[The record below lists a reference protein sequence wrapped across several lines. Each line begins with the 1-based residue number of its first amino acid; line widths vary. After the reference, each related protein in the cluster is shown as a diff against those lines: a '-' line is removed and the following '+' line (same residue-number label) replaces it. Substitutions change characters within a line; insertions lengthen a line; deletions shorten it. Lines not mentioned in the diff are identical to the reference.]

1 MESLTRSIT
10 SDSTFEAA
18 DQFLERL
25 REGDESVFLEVFR
38 LYKDMVY
45 TLSLKLLVDKSESMD
60 VTQEV
65 FISLLRNA
73 SGFRG
78 DCCIKTWLYR
88 VTVNQIANRNRWWK
102 RCWRSQT
109 VSLSVP
115 VSADDPRPLE
125 VEGRSPSPARNILN
139 SELRGAL
146 EQGLRKL
153 PFEQRVAIVL
163 RDVEGLTYEE
173 IAEVTGVNL
182 GTVKSRIGRAREQ
195 LREMLRVF
203 QGGEDL

>member
-10 SDSTFEAA
+10 SDSTFETA

-25 REGDESVFLEVFR
+25 REGDESLFLEVFS

-45 TLSLKLLVDKSESMD
+45 TLALKLLVDKSEAMD

-73 SGFRG
+73 ASFRG

-88 VTVNQIANRNRWWK
+88 VTVNQAANRNRWWK
-102 RCWRSQT
+102 RSWRRQT

-115 VSADDPRPLE
+115 RSAEDTCPFELE
-125 VEGRSPSPARNILN
+125 GQIPSPARSSLN
-139 SELRGAL
+139 SELRGVL
-146 EQGLRKL
+146 EEGLRGL

-163 RDVEGLTYEE
+163 RDVEGLTYEQV
-173 IAEVTGVNL
+173 AEVTGVNV
-182 GTVKSRIGRAREQ
+182 GTVKSRISRAREQ
-195 LREMLRVF
+195 LRQTLKDF

>member
-25 REGDESVFLEVFR
+25 REGDESIFLEVFR

-45 TLSLKLLVDKSESMD
+45 TLALKLLVDKSEAMD
-60 VTQEV
+60 VIQEV

-73 SGFRG
+73 SSFRG

-115 VSADDPRPLE
+115 VSADDPRPPE
-125 VEGRSPSPARNILN
+125 VEERSPSPARNILN

-146 EQGLRKL
+146 EEGLRKL

-182 GTVKSRIGRAREQ
+182 GTVKSRISRAREQ
-195 LREMLRVF
+195 LREMLGAF